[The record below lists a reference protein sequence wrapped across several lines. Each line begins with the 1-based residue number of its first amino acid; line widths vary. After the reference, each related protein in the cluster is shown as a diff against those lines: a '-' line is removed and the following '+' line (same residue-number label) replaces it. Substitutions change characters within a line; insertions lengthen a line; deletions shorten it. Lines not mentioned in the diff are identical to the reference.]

1 MPYGYSTGSGATLA
15 ATGFAA
21 GYLWL
26 VVVGLVLVVA
36 GALLVRVSFRR
47 DRGPLER

>member
-1 MPYGYSTGSGATLA
+1 MPYGYTASSGGTLA
-15 ATGFAA
+15 VTGLAT

-26 VVVGLVLVVA
+26 IAVGLVLVVA

-47 DRGPLER
+47 DRGPMER

>member
-1 MPYGYSTGSGATLA
+1 MPYGYAASSGGTLA
-15 ATGFAA
+15 VTGLAT

-26 VVVGLVLVVA
+26 VVAGFLLVVA